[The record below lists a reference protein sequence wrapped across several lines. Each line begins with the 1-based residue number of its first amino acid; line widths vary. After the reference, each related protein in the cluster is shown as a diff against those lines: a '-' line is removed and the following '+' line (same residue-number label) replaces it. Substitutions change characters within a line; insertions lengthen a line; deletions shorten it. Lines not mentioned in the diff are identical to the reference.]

1 MASWVVGAW
10 SERQV
15 IAVVCGSGIG
25 DVLIELWFLL
35 FGWIP
40 FVSSV
45 VSAGFPFVVKVEA
58 LPLLWRG
65 SDVFG
70 DLCS

>member
-1 MASWVVGAW
+1 MASWFLGAG

-25 DVLIELWFLL
+25 DVLLELWFLL

-45 VSAGFPFVVKVEA
+45 VSAGFPFVVKVKA
-58 LPLLWRG
+58 LPML
-65 SDVFG
+65 
-70 DLCS
+70 

>member
-1 MASWVVGAW
+1 MGAW

-45 VSAGFPFVVKVEA
+45 VSAGFPLVVKVET
-58 LPLLWRG
+58 LPPL
-65 SDVFG
+65 
-70 DLCS
+70 

>member
-1 MASWVVGAW
+1 MGVG

-45 VSAGFPFVVKVEA
+45 VSTGFPFAIV
-58 LPLLWRG
+58 
-65 SDVFG
+65 
-70 DLCS
+70 

>member
-1 MASWVVGAW
+1 MGAG

-15 IAVVCGSGIG
+15 IAEVCGSGIG
-25 DVLIELWFLL
+25 DVLMELWFLL
-35 FGWIP
+35 FCWIP

-58 LPLLWRG
+58 LPLL
-65 SDVFG
+65 
-70 DLCS
+70 